1 MLPDLHRWVLPVL
14 LAPVEQ
20 PMALGLPHIQRK
32 PCTNLDGGYEFDR
45 WMLSEW
51 SFQATTRTHR
61 GWHESNGPGSTESSF
76 ISRWW
81 FHTFLQLGWNH
92 HSDIFVLLV
101 GDMLGTTMC
110 SNALTLSVWCAND
123 GECISKTCFRHCDVF
138 VNKTSCKSNH
148 SELSKLQ
155 VMPEKRWK
163 RSLDR
168 LGCWLPHIEV
178 QVAARQL
185 NCGIPRAR
193 KSQFLLGLLPFVKL
207 RNSQLTGWWIGMT
220 IETLHIKILAL
231 HMT

>member
-32 PCTNLDGGYEFDR
+32 PCTNLDGGYQFDR

-81 FHTFLQLGWNH
+81 VSHIFLLPSLGKWSICH
-92 HSDIFVLLV
+92 IFYHWVETTTQIFLRSLLGICLEAPCV
-101 GDMLGTTMC
+101 PMRWHYLYDVRMM
-110 SNALTLSVWCAND
+110 SNVSARCL
-123 GECISKTCFRHCDVF
+123 RHCDVF

-155 VMPEKRWK
+155 VMLVKRLK

-168 LGCWLPHIEV
+168 LGCWLPHREV

-193 KSQFLLGLLPFVKL
+193 KSQFFWACCPLW
-207 RNSQLTGWWIGMT
+207 N
-220 IETLHIKILAL
+220 
-231 HMT
+231 